1 MVQFNK
7 VRLTGFK
14 SFVEP
19 TELLV
24 EKGMTGIVGPNGCGK
39 SNLLEAMRWA
49 MGETSSK
56 KLRGGEMD
64 DVIFGGSADRP
75 ARNIAEV
82 SIYLDN
88 SERRAG
94 PAYNDSDELEI
105 TRRIERGSGS
115 GYKVNGKDVRAKDV
129 QLLFADMA
137 SGARSTALVSQGR
150 IGALINSKPED
161 RRSLLEEAAGITGL
175 HSRRHEAEL
184 RLRGAENNLERL
196 EDVVTALEG
205 QMAGLKRQSR
215 QASRYRNIS
224 DHIRKTEAI
233 VLHLRWQQAAGD
245 LEVAKETLRQIEDR
259 LTKQA
264 KIVAEATKVQAEAA
278 EILPDMRQREAAAAA
293 ELHRLNV
300 AREQLD
306 AEEVRLREA
315 AETARTR
322 LVQITGDIERE
333 SELAADA
340 REMLTQLEAERET
353 LLAARG
359 SEAGAR
365 AAAEAAVEAAVTEV
379 NAIEERLT
387 ALTERIAADEARRAD
402 MQRQVDEAAARFER
416 LQSRAQGL
424 ADEKA
429 RLEAESQDIQ
439 AQRAAEAG
447 AGAAEARLSDSRTD
461 AEAAEAARAEAQ
473 TALDTARDRL
483 QEAEAAMSRLTAE
496 DKAIRDL
503 LAGGES
509 DDWTPVLEQLAV
521 ASGYETALGA
531 ALGDD
536 LSAATDGGAPLR
548 WENLP
553 PLDEAQPLPAG
564 AEPLNGVVDGP
575 DALARRL
582 SQIGVVPDAATGE
595 RLRADLRPGQRLV
608 TRDGALWRWDGF
620 TMRAGAPTAAATRL
634 EQRNRLKELEGGISE
649 AEALLAETRTG
660 FEDRQSAHDEA
671 VQKEKAARDVL
682 SEAYSELSE
691 ARNTVAEMSEKA
703 AAAVSRIAALA
714 QAGEDMRAD
723 LGEANDQLNA
733 LRAANDGLKE
743 PEGAREEQE
752 QLRAQLTEH
761 RTILVEAQKESAA
774 IARETEVRE
783 RRIETIDQEAQ
794 SWRTRAENGTGQ
806 IEQLKARAAAAETEL
821 EELADGPARIQE
833 QRSGLLDKVQGA
845 EARRNQIADE
855 LQSAETK
862 AAELD
867 KALKENAAMLADM
880 RENRGI
886 QEGGVRQAEQSCET
900 VRERIEERLG
910 CAPDGVLEAG
920 ALTDKEREN
929 MPAFEAAEA
938 KLERL
943 FRERD
948 NMGPVNLRAE
958 QEADELREQI
968 ESLAVEREDLTG
980 AIAKFRQ
987 GIGELN
993 REGRA
998 RLVESFEKVDVHFQD
1013 LFVRLFGGGRA
1024 HLKLT
1029 DADDPLNAGLE
1040 IMASPPGK
1048 RLQTLSLLSGGEQ
1061 ALTALALL
1069 FAVFLTN
1076 PAPICVLD
1084 EVDAPLDDANVDR
1097 ICTMLEEMSQTSS
1110 TRFIMI
1116 THHRMTMA
1124 RMDRL
1129 FGVTMPERGVSQM
1142 VSVDLQRAEELRES
1156 A

>member
-19 TELLV
+19 TELLI
-24 EKGMTGIVGPNGCGK
+24 EPGMTGIVGPNGCGK

-75 ARNIAEV
+75 ARNLAEV

-88 SERRAG
+88 SKRQAG
-94 PAYNDSDELEI
+94 PAYNDSEELEV
-105 TRRIERGSGS
+105 TRRIERGQGS
-115 GYKVNGKDVRAKDV
+115 AYKVNGKDVRAKDV
-129 QLLFADMA
+129 QLLFADLA

-205 QMAGLKRQSR
+205 QLAGLKRQSR

-233 VLHLRWQQAAGD
+233 VLHLRWMQASGD
-245 LEVAKETLRQIEDR
+245 LDVAKETLRQIEDR
-259 LTKQA
+259 LTQQA
-264 KIVAEATKVQAEAA
+264 TIVAEATKIQAEAA
-278 EILPDMRQREAAAAA
+278 EILPDLRQKEAAAAA

-306 AEEVRLREA
+306 AEEARLQEA
-315 AETARTR
+315 AETAKAR

-340 REMLTQLEAERET
+340 REMLQQLEAERES
-353 LLAARG
+353 LIAARG
-359 SEAGAR
+359 SETGAQ
-365 AAAEAAVEAAVTEV
+365 ADAEAAVEAAVAEV
-379 NAIEERLT
+379 NEIEARLT
-387 ALTERIAADEARRAD
+387 TLTEQIAADDARRAD
-402 MQRQVDEAAARFER
+402 MQRQVEEAETRFER
-416 LQSRAQGL
+416 LQARA
-424 ADEKA
+424 ASIAEERA
-429 RLEAESQDIQ
+429 RLEADSQDLQ
-439 AQRAAEAG
+439 AQRAAEAE
-447 AGAAEARLSDSRTD
+447 AGAAEARLADARTD
-461 AEAAEAARAEAQ
+461 ADASEENRAEAQ
-473 TALDTARDRL
+473 AALEAARERM
-483 QEAEAAMSRLTAE
+483 QSAEAALSRLTAE

-509 DDWTPVLEQLAV
+509 DDWTPVVEQLNV
-521 ASGYETALGA
+521 ASGYEAALGA

-536 LSAATDGGAPLR
+536 LSAATDGNAPLR
-548 WENLP
+548 WESLP
-553 PLDEAQPLPAG
+553 PISSAQPLPAG
-564 AEPLNGVVDGP
+564 AEPLNTVVDGP
-575 DALARRL
+575 EALARRL
-582 SQIGVVPDAATGE
+582 SQIGVVPDAAAGA
-595 RLRADLRPGQRLV
+595 RLRDDLAPGQRLV
-608 TRDGALWRWDGF
+608 SRDGALWRWDGF
-620 TMRAGAPTAAATRL
+620 TMAAGAPTAAATRL
-634 EQRNRLKELEGGISE
+634 EQRNRLKDLEGELST
-649 AEALLAETRTG
+649 ASAALEEHRTA
-660 FEDRQSAHDEA
+660 FAAQKSAHDEA
-671 VQKEKAARDVL
+671 AAKEKAARATL
-682 SEAYSELSE
+682 SEAYAALSE
-691 ARNTVAEMSEKA
+691 ARNAVAEMAEKA
-703 AAAVSRIAALA
+703 SAATSRMSALD
-714 QAGEDMRAD
+714 QAGEDLKAD
-723 LGEANDQLNA
+723 LGEADTQLQS
-733 LRAANDGLKE
+733 LREANSGLNE

-752 QLRAQLTEH
+752 RLRAQLTE
-761 RTILVEAQKESAA
+761 RRAALVEAQKKSAT
-774 IARETEVRE
+774 IVREVEVRE
-783 RRIETIDQEAQ
+783 SRIETIGQEVV
-794 SWRTRAENGTGQ
+794 SWQTRAENGASQ
-806 IEQLKARAAAAETEL
+806 IEQLQARAAAAQTEIDN
-821 EELADGPARIQE
+821 LADGPARIQE

-845 EARRNQIADE
+845 EDRRNQIADE
-855 LQSAETK
+855 LQTAEAK

-867 KALKENAAMLADM
+867 AALKENSSMLADM

-886 QEGGVRQAEQSCET
+886 QEGGVRQAEQACET
-900 VRERIEERLG
+900 LRERISERLG
-910 CAPDGVLEAG
+910 CAPEGVLDAG
-920 ALTDKEREN
+920 ALSEKERESL
-929 MPAFEAAEA
+929 PEFEAAEA

-968 ESLAVEREDLTG
+968 ESLGVEREDLTA

-987 GIGELN
+987 GIAELN

-998 RLVESFEKVDVHFQD
+998 RLVESFEKVDTHFQD

-1029 DADDPLNAGLE
+1029 DTDDPLNAGLE

-1097 ICTMLEEMSQTSS
+1097 VCTLLEEMSESSS

-1142 VSVDLQRAEELRES
+1142 VSVDLQQAEQIRES